1 MPQTLAES
9 IHQAKFIFFVSLAF
23 FTGRVQMKV
32 LITLPFFPFDCQV
45 LSSKTRYWK
54 KKNGNVVRVLIMIL
68 VTPAKE
74 DLTINSVW
82 KEFDETTVELTC
94 SVDRIKPSC
103 AEMFW
108 KINDERINTTVET
121 KANKDGNSLSQL
133 IKVEYKWVHAIFSLS
148 HLKF

>member
-1 MPQTLAES
+1 
-9 IHQAKFIFFVSLAF
+9 
-23 FTGRVQMKV
+23 
-32 LITLPFFPFDCQV
+32 
-45 LSSKTRYWK
+45 
-54 KKNGNVVRVLIMIL
+54 MIL

-121 KANKDGNSLSQL
+121 KANKDGNSLSTVNQ
-133 IKVEYKWVHAIFSLS
+133 S
-148 HLKF
+148 